1 MVKVFSTFLIVAAL
15 TVAFLLSTS
24 QANPVEVGTK
34 APSVKSK
41 DQNGKDVD
49 LAEIYKKGLTLVYFY
64 PKADTPG
71 CTKEACSLRDAF
83 AKLTE
88 KGVSVIGVSL
98 DKASDQKAFAEKY
111 NLPFTLLADEKGEV
125 VNAFGVPVI
134 RIGFASRQSF
144 LVNKDG
150 LIVWRDLKA
159 STDKQAEDVLKAVET
174 LGK

>member
-24 QANPVEVGTK
+24 QANPVEIGTE
-34 APSVKSK
+34 APKLKST
-41 DQNGKDVD
+41 DQNGKEVD
-49 LAEIYKKGLTLVYFY
+49 LGEIYKKGLTLVYFY

-88 KGVSVIGVSL
+88 KGVTVVGVSL
-98 DKASDQKAFAEKY
+98 DKAADQKAFAEKY
-111 NLPFTLLADEKGEV
+111 NLPFTLLADENGEV
-125 VNAFGVPVI
+125 VKAFGVPVI

-144 LVNKDG
+144 LVNKEG
-150 LIVWRDLKA
+150 KIVWRDLKA